1 MNSNVMSKIK
11 KKNKAYKQFLNSR
24 DGKEYSK
31 ARNLDKWKSKKAVR
45 DFQKEL
51 SKLAKKNPKA
61 FYKFASSKAKVRQC
75 ISDLEKPDGI
85 LTTSDKEKAETLNSF
100 FTVEENESPAVQK
113 STVEELLSNV
123 TFSLRCVKV
132 ADSPKAR

>member
-1 MNSNVMSKIK
+1 MSKIK

-51 SKLAKKNPKA
+51 SKLAKKTPKA
-61 FYKFASSKAKVRQC
+61 FYKFASSKTKVRQG

-85 LTTSDKEKAETLNSF
+85 LTTSEEKAETLNSF